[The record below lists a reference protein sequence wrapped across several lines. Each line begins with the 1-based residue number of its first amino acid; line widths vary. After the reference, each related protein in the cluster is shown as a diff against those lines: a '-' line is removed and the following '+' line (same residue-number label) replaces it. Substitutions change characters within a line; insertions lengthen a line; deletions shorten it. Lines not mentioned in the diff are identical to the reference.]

1 MSSFKKIIPIIFILL
16 AGLPSC
22 MEQKLLFN
30 FKENVNNEFFR
41 DIPGIGAADY
51 LGQPVTKSASELEVY
66 LTTFSEK
73 YFEKDG
79 LLEYS
84 VLNDSTKLPFARYW
98 SVQGYSQG
106 LYLIRYPFTYT
117 IISKKTG
124 KSFDYVVDGVVFFA
138 IKYNSNGSTLGIM
151 PAYFGIVNEEDNLIL
166 FDTPL
171 TLKKDKDNYYLQRGK
186 KDKGL
191 NGLLFMPAD
200 FPAQPVHLGQTLTIK
215 KIVNLDPNKVGGYKP
230 LVFDIAKIFRDPNAL
245 EFHFIE
251 TIHLN
256 K

>member
-1 MSSFKKIIPIIFILL
+1 MLSFKRIIPIIFILL
-16 AGLPSC
+16 AGMQSC

-30 FKENVNNEFFR
+30 FKKDVNEDFFR
-41 DIPGIGAADY
+41 DIPGIGTADY
-51 LGQPVTKSASELEVY
+51 MGQTVTKKASKLEIY

-73 YFEKDG
+73 YFEKND

-84 VLNDSTKLPFARYW
+84 ELNDSTKLPFAKYW

-124 KSFDYVVDGVVFFA
+124 KSFDYAVEGVVFFS

-151 PAYFGIVNEEDNLIL
+151 PAYFGIVNQEDNLIL

-171 TLKKDKDNYYLQRGK
+171 TLKKDKDKYFLEREK

-191 NGLLFMPAD
+191 NGLLFIPAD
-200 FPAQPVHLGQTLTIK
+200 FPTQPVQSGQTLIIK
-215 KIVNLDPNKVGGYKP
+215 KIVNLDPNKIGGYKP
-230 LVFDIAKIFRDPNAL
+230 LVFDIGKIFRDPNAL
-245 EFHFIE
+245 EFRFIN

-256 K
+256 N